1 MDDRDCFSCAF
12 FYIYN
17 SYLMI
22 DINGIA
28 LGRSRTNQPVLLD
41 LSIRSFFPF
50 VTYS

>member
-1 MDDRDCFSCAF
+1 MDDRDCFSYAF

-28 LGRSRTNQPVLLD
+28 LGRT
-41 LSIRSFFPF
+41 RSNSQFCWI
-50 VTYS
+50 S